1 VGVLGR
7 FLILSAA
14 LIALIVVTGVA
25 NQFVQRAPGSAGGP
39 CTVDPPRWLAGSEPA
54 QIVASFAQPGVTLV
68 DARWDEAA
76 LIVGLCVE
84 DAADDTEVAFQRGST
99 TLQPSGAAF
108 GMAEGSHGGLLY
120 LIWPA
125 IDAGDGELV
134 TSSGVLGVLRSAWQ
148 MDGRCALRSGN
159 PDVTLDACGGIL
171 VAQWNTG
178 LRIASADVEL
188 VDVAILDDADARP
201 LGFYLIGTADSAEGL
216 RVTFGFMP
224 PAGNGLTVRLQDL
237 YPSGLTKSLP
247 LEIHVPLEPAT

>member
-1 VGVLGR
+1 VAVRGGLLV
-7 FLILSAA
+7 LSAA

-25 NQFVQRAPGSAGGP
+25 TQFVQRAPGSAGGP
-39 CTVDPPRWLAGSEPA
+39 CTVDPPPWLAGSEPA

-84 DAADDTEVAFQRGST
+84 DEADDTEVAFQRGST

-108 GMAEGSHGGLLY
+108 GMTEGLQGGLLY

-125 IDAGDGELV
+125 VDEGDGELV
-134 TSSGVLGVLRSAWQ
+134 TPSGVLGVLRSAWQ
-148 MDGRCALRSGN
+148 LDGRCALRSGN
-159 PDVTLDACGGIL
+159 PAITLDACGGIV
-171 VAQWNTG
+171 VAHWNTG
-178 LRIASADVEL
+178 LRVASAQVEL
-188 VDVAILDDADARP
+188 VDVAILDDADARA
-201 LGFYLIGTADSAEGL
+201 LGFYLISTADSAEGL

-237 YPSGLTKSLP
+237 FPSGLTNALP